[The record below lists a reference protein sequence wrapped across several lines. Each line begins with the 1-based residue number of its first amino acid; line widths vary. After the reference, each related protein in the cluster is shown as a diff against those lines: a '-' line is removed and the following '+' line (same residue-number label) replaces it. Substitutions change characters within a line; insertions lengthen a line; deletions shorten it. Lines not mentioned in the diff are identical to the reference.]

1 MPGAWNYT
9 YASRL
14 RPVISFDLNDFC
26 AQCDVVD
33 PAGFIA
39 KTSKLYNL
47 LMTANHEFNLTRI
60 QSEADY
66 WIKHVADSLA
76 IAQHFPQLSSKK
88 LTIADIG
95 CGAGF
100 PSLVLALAFANLQIT
115 AIESIGKKTAFVKTA
130 ARELNLNNLEVITG
144 RSKELNRK
152 AEYIERFDIVT
163 ARAVSDLRTLFREA
177 RKFIKPDGQFIF
189 FKTPEQAEIEVPQIS
204 RDSQKY
210 SLGWEQ
216 TEVFSL
222 PENSGKRLFVYSVK
236 I

>member
-1 MPGAWNYT
+1 MIP
-9 YASRL
+9 
-14 RPVISFDLNDFC
+14 FDMNEFC
-26 AQCDVVD
+26 AQCNVANSAD
-33 PAGFIA
+33 FIS
-39 KTSKLYNL
+39 KMTKLYDL
-47 LMTANHEFNLTRI
+47 LVKTNREVNLTRI
-60 QSEADY
+60 QSEEDY

-76 IAQHFPQLSSKK
+76 IARYFPQLSNKE
-88 LTIADIG
+88 LVLADIG

-100 PSLVLALAFANLQIT
+100 PSLVLAAAFTNLRIT
-115 AIESIGKKTAFVKTA
+115 AIDSIGKKTAFVESA

-152 AEYIERFDIVT
+152 TEYIERFDVVT

-189 FKTPEQAEIEVPQIS
+189 FKTPEQAELEVPQIS
-204 RDSQKY
+204 RDTQKY

-222 PENSGKRLFVYSVK
+222 PQDSGKRLFVYSM
-236 I
+236 